1 VSKKRRLP
9 ENSPVPRSRI
19 RRGRALGA
27 LMVGVVYLPLLAA
40 KLYPLTWHWFGSVV
54 FDYGELLSVLP
65 GAVLTVLF
73 APRVGYRRRDALML
87 LFPPSGIRLAG
98 IIGTR
103 MGRLP
108 YRDWPTRT
116 DGIPVQGRQAAR
128 IAVAVDRY
136 RSWRQGRAGQLTGS
150 AEPGAGPATTGE
162 LTASRDSPA
171 G

>member
-1 VSKKRRLP
+1 
-9 ENSPVPRSRI
+9 
-19 RRGRALGA
+19 
-27 LMVGVVYLPLLAA
+27 MVGVVYLPLLAA

-65 GAVLTVLF
+65 GAVLSVLF

-87 LFPPSGIRLAG
+87 VFPPSGIRLAG

-103 MGRLP
+103 IGQLP

-116 DGIPVQGRQAAR
+116 DGIAGARPPGRR

-136 RSWRQGRAGQLTGS
+136 RSWRRGRAGQLTGS
-150 AEPGAGPATTGE
+150 AEPVAGPTTTGE
-162 LTASRDSPA
+162 LTASRDSTA
-171 G
+171 S